1 MQKVNVYMMSPS
13 LVLPK
18 LNASK
23 KFWIT
28 LGVLVWLYLVVSN
41 LPAVW
46 GAYALTRG
54 GDIAMNGVSGT
65 VWSGRASL
73 VSVKI
78 KGLDQSIGQL
88 TWKLNVFS
96 LFTLKP
102 CALITTKMD
111 NQEFDGYVCVKGKSG
126 LSVKDASMSF
136 PAALVQPLLPLAVSG
151 QFALTIDQLE
161 VSDSRLQKIRGKA
174 TWADGKIY
182 NGSNWMNL
190 GGLGADLVDDGKNG
204 LNAHIVDISSPLRI
218 DLNGSLPYPTGA
230 RVTGNLAM
238 PEPYFR
244 EINAAAWLSMFAVP
258 QANDAQGNIVYAV
271 DLNF

>member
-13 LVLPK
+13 VVLPK

-54 GDIAMNGVSGT
+54 GNIAMNGVSGT
-65 VWSGRASL
+65 LWSGRASL
-73 VSVKI
+73 VSVRI
-78 KGLDQSIGQL
+78 KGLEQSVGQL
-88 TWKLNVFS
+88 TWKLNILS

-111 NQEFDGYVCVKGKSG
+111 NQEFDGYVCVSKNG
-126 LSVKDASMSF
+126 LSVRDASMSF
-136 PAALVQPLLPLAVSG
+136 PAAVVQPMLPLAVSG
-151 QFALTIDQLE
+151 QFSLTIGQLE
-161 VSDSRLQKIRGKA
+161 VRDYRLQKVLGKA
-174 TWADGKIY
+174 TWTDGKIY
-182 NGSNWMNL
+182 NGSNWMSL
-190 GGLGADLVDDGKNG
+190 GAVGADLADDGKNG
-204 LNAHIVDISSPLRI
+204 LSARIVDIGGPLRL
-218 DLNGSLPYPTGA
+218 DLVGNLPYPTGV
-230 RVTGNLAM
+230 RVSGKLAM

-244 EINAAAWLSMFAVP
+244 EVNAAAWLSMFAVQ
-258 QANDAQGNIVYAV
+258 QANDAQGNIVYIV